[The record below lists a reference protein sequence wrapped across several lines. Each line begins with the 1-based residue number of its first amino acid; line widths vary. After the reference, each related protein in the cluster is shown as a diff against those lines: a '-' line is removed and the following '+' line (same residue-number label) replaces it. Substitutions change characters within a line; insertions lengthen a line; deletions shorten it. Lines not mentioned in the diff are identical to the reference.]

1 MYPLGRGQFRRFF
14 LFWDPNFLF
23 GKNIPQTLYTY
34 SFDAIGLEQGW
45 GGGIDLPKGLEVRIT
60 QHLLFT
66 RFGARN
72 RNLGAADLGSNGPW
86 GRYNAISIRKYFG
99 KRRYGN

>member
-1 MYPLGRGQFRRFF
+1 MAIRIHEERF
-14 LFWDPNFLF
+14 LARCKLSVP
-23 GKNIPQTLYTY
+23 
-34 SFDAIGLEQGW
+34 FDAIGLEQGW

-72 RNLGAADLGSNGPW
+72 RYLGAADLGSNGPW